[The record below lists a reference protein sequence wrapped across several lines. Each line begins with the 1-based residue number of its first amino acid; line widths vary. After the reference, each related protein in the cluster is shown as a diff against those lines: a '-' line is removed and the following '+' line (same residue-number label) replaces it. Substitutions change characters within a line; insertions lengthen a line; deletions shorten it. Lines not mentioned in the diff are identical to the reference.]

1 MPQSRVIKKYP
12 NRRLYDTEISSYV
25 TLEDVRQLIV
35 DGEEFEVR
43 DARTGADLTR
53 SVLLQILAEHEDI
66 GQPIFS
72 TQLLTTVIRFYGDSL
87 QGIIGSYLERSIQVF
102 SEQQQQLRGTLGNLV
117 VQTPWNLL
125 NQLADKNME
134 IWKGVQQGIK
144 SGLAAGSESPRM
156 RRARRRRARRRP
168 SPAEVSPAETRARQA
183 YNSLNH
189 AEARRRGSPWPLH
202 RQAPGRTRLF
212 QRVAQEAP
220 RTGAPWGNRGHPGP
234 SPSAGSALVAFVPA
248 IQRPLGGRCPP
259 CRACTN
265 RSAAKLRTG
274 AGSPEASR

>member
-1 MPQSRVIKKYP
+1 MSQCRIIKKYP

-35 DGEEFEVR
+35 DGESFEVR

-144 SGLAAGSESPRM
+144 SGLAAGSEKPEDAPRPPTP
-156 RRARRRRARRRP
+156 RARRRKAR
-168 SPAEVSPAETRARQA
+168 
-183 YNSLNH
+183 
-189 AEARRRGSPWPLH
+189 
-202 RQAPGRTRLF
+202 
-212 QRVAQEAP
+212 
-220 RTGAPWGNRGHPGP
+220 
-234 SPSAGSALVAFVPA
+234 
-248 IQRPLGGRCPP
+248 
-259 CRACTN
+259 
-265 RSAAKLRTG
+265 
-274 AGSPEASR
+274 

>member
-1 MPQSRVIKKYP
+1 MPQLRIIKKYP

-35 DGEEFEVR
+35 EGEGFEVR

-53 SVLLQILAEHEDI
+53 AVLLQILAEHEDI

-102 SEQQQQLRGTLGNLV
+102 SEQQQQLRGTLGSLV
-117 VQTPWNLL
+117 VQAPWQLL

-144 SGLAAGSESPRM
+144 SGLASSEKPEETPAPPARPRP
-156 RRARRRRARRRP
+156 RRR
-168 SPAEVSPAETRARQA
+168 
-183 YNSLNH
+183 
-189 AEARRRGSPWPLH
+189 
-202 RQAPGRTRLF
+202 
-212 QRVAQEAP
+212 
-220 RTGAPWGNRGHPGP
+220 
-234 SPSAGSALVAFVPA
+234 
-248 IQRPLGGRCPP
+248 
-259 CRACTN
+259 
-265 RSAAKLRTG
+265 KLR
-274 AGSPEASR
+274 

>member
-1 MPQSRVIKKYP
+1 MSQLRIIKKYP

-35 DGEEFEVR
+35 DGESFEVR

-102 SEQQQQLRGTLGNLV
+102 SEQQQQLRGTLGSLV
-117 VQTPWNLL
+117 VQAPWQMLNNL
-125 NQLADKNME
+125 AEKNLE

-144 SGLAAGSESPRM
+144 SGLSGEPPKPEDAPRAPAARS
-156 RRARRRRARRRP
+156 RRRNLRR
-168 SPAEVSPAETRARQA
+168 
-183 YNSLNH
+183 
-189 AEARRRGSPWPLH
+189 
-202 RQAPGRTRLF
+202 
-212 QRVAQEAP
+212 
-220 RTGAPWGNRGHPGP
+220 
-234 SPSAGSALVAFVPA
+234 
-248 IQRPLGGRCPP
+248 
-259 CRACTN
+259 
-265 RSAAKLRTG
+265 
-274 AGSPEASR
+274 